1 MASTNDVYDVAIIG
15 AGMIGSSA
23 AKYMSEDSYSVK
35 TILIGPSEPQSGIHG
50 AWFDEGRI
58 TRKLDK
64 NQVWRNLGMYN
75 VGDRVYVV
83 RTKYILSKC

>member
-1 MASTNDVYDVAIIG
+1 MPSAVVVYVFTIIIIMASTDVYDVAIVG

-23 AKYMSEDSYSVK
+23 AKYVSEDSIK

-64 NQVWRNLGMYN
+64 NQVWRNLGM
-75 VGDRVYVV
+75 
-83 RTKYILSKC
+83 

>member
-1 MASTNDVYDVAIIG
+1 MPSAVVVYVFTIIIIIIIIIIMASTDVYDVAIVG

-23 AKYMSEDSYSVK
+23 AKYVSEDSIK

-64 NQVWRNLGMYN
+64 NQVWRNLGM
-75 VGDRVYVV
+75 
-83 RTKYILSKC
+83 